1 MYLFKKQTLL
11 AVGLLLML
19 SACGGG
25 GSSSQSSTTTSTGVF
40 IDSPVQGLSYVS
52 GDESGIT
59 DAAGSFTYEVGQ
71 SVTFSLGG
79 ITIGTAVGADRL
91 TPLDFVPLA
100 TDETNPVVTNILRF
114 LQSLDDD
121 NDPDNGITL
130 IEAVRTQAAELTLDF
145 DQSIADFENDGAVLT
160 AIAELTALTS
170 AGAHMLVTT
179 SSAQIHF
186 NGTLIGLFVGDY
198 SGSFTGDDSGT
209 FTFTIAADGTISG
222 EGSGTDE
229 SFTVTGAVNSDGS
242 AAAGNV
248 STGASFVMQI
258 NQNGSVTGTWSNSLI
273 NESGTFTANK
283 INPPPPPPPSGNVF
297 TITLSGDEAVANGGT
312 LRTGDVKANRADLTG
327 NIDSAIIVDEGSI
340 IPPQGSDPVI
350 QHDDINNLFTIV
362 VGETNISMGIIANG
376 VTRRYA
382 CSSGGAIFTDCGTGL
397 NFDLAGKKVT
407 FTDTTVINI
416 DTDSILTL
424 NGMVQWQ

>member
-25 GSSSQSSTTTSTGVF
+25 GSSSQSSTTTSTGV
-40 IDSPVQGLSYVS
+40 
-52 GDESGIT
+52 
-59 DAAGSFTYEVGQ
+59 
-71 SVTFSLGG
+71 
-79 ITIGTAVGADRL
+79 
-91 TPLDFVPLA
+91 
-100 TDETNPVVTNILRF
+100 
-114 LQSLDDD
+114 
-121 NDPDNGITL
+121 
-130 IEAVRTQAAELTLDF
+130 
-145 DQSIADFENDGAVLT
+145 SI
-160 AIAELTALTS
+160 
-170 AGAHMLVTT
+170 
-179 SSAQIHF
+179 
-186 NGTLIGLFVGDY
+186 
-198 SGSFTGDDSGT
+198 
-209 FTFTIAADGTISG
+209 
-222 EGSGTDE
+222 
-229 SFTVTGAVNSDGS
+229 
-242 AAAGNV
+242 
-248 STGASFVMQI
+248 
-258 NQNGSVTGTWSNSLI
+258 
-273 NESGTFTANK
+273 
-283 INPPPPPPPSGNVF
+283 F
-297 TITLSGDEAVANGGT
+297 TITLSGDEAAANGGT
-312 LRTGDVKANRADLTG
+312 LRTGDVKTNRADLTG
-327 NIDSAIIVDEGSI
+327 DIDSAIIVDEGSI

>member
-1 MYLFKKQTLL
+1 MNLFKKQLLL

-25 GSSSQSSTTTSTGVF
+25 GSSSQSSITTSTGVF
-40 IDSPVQGLSYVS
+40 IDSPVQGLNYVS
-52 GDESGIT
+52 GGESGIT
-59 DAAGSFTYEVGQ
+59 DAAGSFTYEIGQ

-79 ITIGTAVGADRL
+79 ITIGTSVGADRL
-91 TPLDFVPLA
+91 TPLSFVPLA

-121 NDPDNGITL
+121 NDPSNGITL
-130 IEAVRTQAAELTLDF
+130 IDAVRTQAAGLTLDF
-145 DQSIADFENDGAVLT
+145 DQSITAFENDGAVQT
-160 AIAELTALTS
+160 AISELTALTS
-170 AGAHMLVTT
+170 AGAHILVTT

-186 NGTLIGLFVGDY
+186 NGTLIGFFVGDY
-198 SGSFTGDDSGT
+198 SGSFIGDDSGT
-209 FTFTIAADGTISG
+209 FMFTIAVDGTISG
-222 EGSGTDE
+222 AGVGTDAN
-229 SFTVTGAVNSDGS
+229 FTVTGAVNSDGS

-248 STGASFVMQI
+248 STGANFVMQI

-283 INPPPPPPPSGNVF
+283 INPTPPPSSSVF
-297 TITLSGDEAVANGGT
+297 TITLSGDEAVANGET

-327 NIDSAIIVDEGSI
+327 NIGSAIIVDEGSI

-382 CSSGGAIFTDCGTGL
+382 CSTGGVIFTDCGTGL
-397 NFDLAGKKVT
+397 NFDLAGKTVT